1 MYPVKTAF
9 LVICILLFTGV
20 YAEEE
25 RDVKMPV
32 NINKRI
38 KGLKSKFKPNLKKV
52 NLKKDSKE
60 AKKEK
65 DEDDVK
71 RESPGKSPKVRTVT
85 PPRRK
90 TILDREK
97 DPENAGKDEK
107 EEVKVEVK
115 HMAPLDLNTKIKL
128 DFEDEELINVV
139 KTFSELMNKNFIIT
153 DNLSKAKVT
162 LMAPQKVTI
171 REAYNTFLALLALN
185 HYSVVPEGKFMVI
198 EKEKYIPGL
207 RIPIYKGTNTPDRFQ
222 MVATIIK
229 FKHVDAND
237 MNKVL
242 KIFADKGGTQQVF
255 DDSTLI
261 LIDYSANIRK
271 MRTII
276 EQLDQPSE
284 SDSAKLYFLKLKYVD
299 ASDAKKIIDDIFKDF
314 KKKKRRSKKSSGDN
328 TPQITGVGGKKR
340 LPTPKSM
347 KNNKAAGEEEGID
360 GEDMYL
366 HLVAD
371 ERSEQLIV
379 LCTKQIYTLLMQ
391 IVQNIDKEVEGEGE
405 IHVVKL
411 QNAKSEDLVKT
422 LNTLSKNKRSSGKNS
437 KKGADVFEGEVQI
450 SANEST
456 NSLVVVS
463 SLKDFRNLKNVI
475 EKLDI
480 RRKQVFVE
488 AAILEVNVD
497 DSLEYGNAYT
507 AGGLEVDVAGE
518 SIPLFFGKA
527 LDASM
532 VPGTVAGMVGPDI
545 SGTSGIPGLSLTDGI
560 PSLGIILNAAKSDN
574 AVNVMSTPH
583 LLTTDNEEAEITVG
597 ETIPF
602 PSGNIISGTAG
613 STVTYTREDVALKLK
628 IKPQINESGY
638 MTLEVNQEVTELGAQ
653 TQYGFRTTKRQ
664 AKTIIN
670 AENEQTIVIGGL
682 MKDSITDYENKVPIL
697 GDIPVLGALFKYKR
711 TVKKKVNLLI
721 ILTPHVIE
729 SKADFSRILKRKIE
743 EREEFEKKF
752 YGGRKSFEESV
763 YLEKKRGPL
772 LAIVKAVNDENEKEK
787 EELLRI
793 EANKVNNEPIII
805 TPDGEVEKVK
815 KEKEPELKENDS
827 YLEDLSER
835 EDELVPEIDGE

>member
-1 MYPVKTAF
+1 MSFRKTAF
-9 LVICILLFTGV
+9 VMICILLFTSLYGDDD
-20 YAEEE
+20 

-38 KGLKSKFKPNLKKV
+38 KGLKSRFKPSLKKV
-52 NLKKDSKE
+52 SVKKDRKD
-60 AKKEK
+60 AKKDKKEK
-65 DEDDVK
+65 DEDVK
-71 RESPGKSPKVRTVT
+71 KGTGKTPKVRTVT
-85 PPRRK
+85 PPKRK

-97 DPENAGKDEK
+97 DPKGGGEDEK

-153 DNLSKAKVT
+153 DNLKKAKVT
-162 LMAPQKVTI
+162 LMAPKKVTI
-171 REAYNTFLALLALN
+171 REAYETFLTLLAVN
-185 HYSVVPEGKFMVI
+185 HYSVVPEGKFTII

-207 RIPIYKGTNTPDRFQ
+207 RIPIYKGTKTPNRFQ
-222 MVATIIK
+222 MVATVLK
-229 FKHVDAND
+229 FKHVAAND
-237 MNKVL
+237 MSKVL
-242 KIFADKGGTQQVF
+242 KIFGDKGGVQQVF

-261 LIDYSANIRK
+261 LVDYAANIRK
-271 MRTII
+271 MGTII

-284 SDSAKLYFLKLKYVD
+284 ADSAKLYFLKLKYVD
-299 ASDAKKIIDDIFKDF
+299 ATDAKKIIDDIFKDF
-314 KKKKRRSKKSSGDN
+314 KKKKSKKRKN
-328 TPQITGVGGKKR
+328 NNKTPQITGVGGKKR
-340 LPTPKSM
+340 LPTPRSM
-347 KNNKAAGEEEGID
+347 KKKSGSDDEAID
-360 GEDMYL
+360 SDNMYL

-379 LCTKQIYTLLMQ
+379 LCTKQTYTLIMQ
-391 IVQNIDKEVEGEGE
+391 VIQNIDREVEGEGE

-411 QNAKSEDLVKT
+411 QNAKAEDLVKT
-422 LNTLSKNKRSSGKNS
+422 LNTLSKNKRSGKKK

-463 SLKDFRNLKNVI
+463 SLKDFRNLRRVI

-507 AGGLEVDVAGE
+507 AGGFEVDIAGE
-518 SIPLFFGKA
+518 TIPLFFGKS
-527 LDASM
+527 LDTNM
-532 VPGTVAGMVGPDI
+532 TPGVVAGMVGPAI
-545 SGTSGIPGLSLTDGI
+545 SGTEGLPGLGLMGGI
-560 PSLGIILNAAKSDN
+560 PSLGLILNAAQNDS

-682 MKDSITDYENKVPIL
+682 MKDSITEAENKVPIL
-697 GDIPVLGALFKYKR
+697 GDIPILGALFKYKR
-711 TVKKKVNLLI
+711 TMKKKVNLLI

-729 SKADFSRILKRKIE
+729 SKEDFNRILKRKIK

-752 YGGRKSFEESV
+752 YSGRKSFEESV

-772 LAIVKAVNDENEKEK
+772 LALVKSVNEENRKEK
-787 EELLRI
+787 EELLRL
-793 EANKVNNEPIII
+793 EANKINNEQLII
-805 TPDGEVEKVK
+805 TPDGEV
-815 KEKEPELKENDS
+815 KEKDKEEVPELSEEEDM
-827 YLEDLSER
+827 EDLSKT
-835 EDELVPEIDGE
+835 EDELVPEMDGE

>member
-1 MYPVKTAF
+1 
-9 LVICILLFTGV
+9 
-20 YAEEE
+20 
-25 RDVKMPV
+25 
-32 NINKRI
+32 
-38 KGLKSKFKPNLKKV
+38 
-52 NLKKDSKE
+52 
-60 AKKEK
+60 
-65 DEDDVK
+65 
-71 RESPGKSPKVRTVT
+71 
-85 PPRRK
+85 
-90 TILDREK
+90 
-97 DPENAGKDEK
+97 
-107 EEVKVEVK
+107 
-115 HMAPLDLNTKIKL
+115 
-128 DFEDEELINVV
+128 
-139 KTFSELMNKNFIIT
+139 
-153 DNLSKAKVT
+153 
-162 LMAPQKVTI
+162 MAPQKVTI
-171 REAYNTFLALLALN
+171 REAYKTFLTLLAVN
-185 HYSVVPEGKFMVI
+185 HYSVVPDGKFTII

-207 RIPIYKGTNTPDRFQ
+207 RIPIYKGTDAPDRFQ
-222 MVATIIK
+222 MVASILK
-229 FKHVDAND
+229 FKHVSAND
-237 MNKVL
+237 MSKVL
-242 KIFADKGGTQQVF
+242 KIFGDKGGIQQVF

-261 LIDYSANIRK
+261 LVDYAANIRK
-271 MRTII
+271 MKTVID
-276 EQLDQPSE
+276 QLDQPSE
-284 SDSAKLYFLKLKYVD
+284 ADSAKLYFLKLKYVD

-314 KKKKRRSKKSSGDN
+314 KKKSRRSKKRRGSNDN
-328 TPQITGVGGKKR
+328 TPQITGIGGKKR
-340 LPTPKSM
+340 LPPK
-347 KNNKAAGEEEGID
+347 KNSKATTTEEEGID

-366 HLVAD
+366 HIVED

-379 LCTKQIYTLLMQ
+379 LCTKQIYTLIMQ
-391 IVQNIDKEVEGEGE
+391 IIQNIDKEVEGEGE

-411 QNAKSEDLVKT
+411 QNAKAEDLVKT
-422 LNTLSKNKRSSGKNS
+422 LNTLSKNNRSRGKGKN
-437 KKGADVFEGEVQI
+437 KGADVFEGEVQI

-456 NSLVVVS
+456 NSLVIVS
-463 SLKDFRNLKNVI
+463 SLKDYRNLKKVV

-507 AGGLEVDVAGE
+507 AGGFEVDIAGE
-518 SIPLFFGKA
+518 TIPLFFGKS
-527 LDASM
+527 LDANM
-532 VPGTVAGMVGPDI
+532 TPGVVAGMVGPAI
-545 SGTSGIPGLSLTDGI
+545 SGTEGLPGLGLTGGI
-560 PSLGIILNAAKSDN
+560 PSLGVILNAAQSDS

-682 MKDSITDYENKVPIL
+682 MKDYITESENKVPIL

-711 TVKKKVNLLI
+711 TTKKKVNLLI

-729 SKADFSRILKRKIE
+729 SKEDFNRILKRKIK

-752 YGGRKSFEESV
+752 YSGRKSFEESI

-772 LAIVKAVNDENEKEK
+772 MALLKKVNEENRNEK
-787 EELLRI
+787 EELLRL
-793 EANKVNNEPIII
+793 EANKINHEPVII
-805 TPDGEVEKVK
+805 TPDGRVEK
-815 KEKEPELKENDS
+815 KELEDMEKVPDINEGDDA

-835 EDELVPEIDGE
+835 EGELVPELDGE

>member
-1 MYPVKTAF
+1 MDRRKTAF
-9 LVICILLFTGV
+9 LIICILLFTSLYG
-20 YAEEE
+20 EED
-25 RDVKMPV
+25 RDVKVPV

-38 KGLKSKFKPNLKKV
+38 KGLKSRFKPNLKRKV
-52 NLKKDSKE
+52 NLKKNE
-60 AKKEK
+60 AKDEK
-65 DEDDVK
+65 DEDGEDK
-71 RESPGKSPKVRTVT
+71 KDSKKMPEVRSVT

-90 TILDREK
+90 TILDREDAPK
-97 DPENAGKDEK
+97 NPDEKDEK
-107 EEVKVEVK
+107 VKVEVK
-115 HMAPLDLNTKIKL
+115 HMAPLNLNTEIKL

-153 DNLSKAKVT
+153 DNLSKSKVT

-171 REAYNTFLALLALN
+171 REAYKTFLTLLAVN
-185 HYSVVPEGKFMVI
+185 HYSVVPDGKFMII

-207 RIPIYKGTNTPDRFQ
+207 RIPIYKGTNVPDRFQ
-222 MVATIIK
+222 MVATILK

-237 MNKVL
+237 MNKVIKL
-242 KIFADKGGTQQVF
+242 FSDKGGVSQVF

-261 LIDYSANIRK
+261 LVDYAANIRK
-271 MRTII
+271 MKTLIDA
-276 EQLDQPSE
+276 LDQPSE
-284 SDSAKLYFLKLKYVD
+284 SDSAKLYFLKVKYVN
-299 ASDAKKIIDDIFKDF
+299 ATDAKKIIDDIFKDF
-314 KKKKRRSKKSSGDN
+314 KKKSSKSKKRSSNN

-340 LPTPKSM
+340 LPNPRSM
-347 KNNKAAGEEEGID
+347 AKKAVEDEGIS

-379 LCTKQIYTLLMQ
+379 LCTKQTYTLIMQ
-391 IVQNIDKEVEGEGE
+391 IIQNIDREVEGEGE

-422 LNTLSKNKRSSGKNS
+422 LNTLSKNNRSKGK
-437 KKGADVFEGEVQI
+437 KTKGADVFEGEVQI

-463 SLKDFRNLKNVI
+463 SLKDFRNLKKVI

-497 DSLEYGNAYT
+497 ESLEYGNAYT
-507 AGGLEVDVAGE
+507 AGGFKVDIAGE
-518 SIPLFFGKA
+518 SIPLFFGKS
-527 LDASM
+527 LDANM
-532 VPGTVAGMVGPDI
+532 TPGVVAGMVGPAI
-545 SGTSGIPGLSLTDGI
+545 SGTEGLPGLGLVGGI
-560 PSLGIILNAAKSDN
+560 PSLGLILNAAQNDS

-583 LLTTDNEEAEITVG
+583 LLTTDNEEASISVG

-638 MTLEVNQEVTELGAQ
+638 MTLEVDQEVTELGAQ
-653 TQYGFRTTKRQ
+653 TQYGFSTTKRQ
-664 AKTIIN
+664 AKTIVN

-682 MKDSITDYENKVPIL
+682 MKDSITESENKVPIL
-697 GDIPVLGALFKYKR
+697 GDIPILGALFKYKR
-711 TVKKKVNLLI
+711 TTKKKVNLLI
-721 ILTPHVIE
+721 ILTPHIIE
-729 SKADFSRILKRKIE
+729 SKEDFNRILKRKLK

-752 YGGRKSFEESV
+752 YRGRKSFEESI

-772 LAIVKAVNDENEKEK
+772 LALVRAVNEENKKEE
-787 EELLRI
+787 EELLRL
-793 EANKVNNEPIII
+793 EANKVNTEPVII
-805 TPDGEVEKVK
+805 TPNGEVDEKK
-815 KEKEPELKENDS
+815 DAAELEE
-827 YLEDLSER
+827 L

>member
-1 MYPVKTAF
+1 MDLRKTAF
-9 LVICILLFTGV
+9 LIICTLLFTSL
-20 YAEEE
+20 YAEED
-25 RDVKMPV
+25 RDVKVPV

-38 KGLKSKFKPNLKKV
+38 KGLKSRFKPNFKKKSNV
-52 NLKKDSKE
+52 GKDSKKDDKD
-60 AKKEK
+60 KKNDRK
-65 DEDDVK
+65 GRDSNK
-71 RESPGKSPKVRTVT
+71 MPKVRTVT
-85 PPRRK
+85 PPKRK
-90 TILDREK
+90 TILDK
-97 DPENAGKDEK
+97 DDTAKPGATDK

-115 HMAPLDLNTKIKL
+115 HLAPLKLSTMIKL
-128 DFEDEELINVV
+128 DFEDEDLINVV

-153 DNLSKAKVT
+153 DNLKKAKVT
-162 LMAPQKVTI
+162 LMAPQKVSI
-171 REAYNTFLALLALN
+171 REAYKTFLTLLAVN
-185 HYSVVPEGKFMVI
+185 HYSVVPDGKFTII

-207 RIPIYKGTNTPDRFQ
+207 RIPIYKGSKTPDRFQ
-222 MVATIIK
+222 MVATILK
-229 FKHVDAND
+229 FKHVSAND
-237 MNKVL
+237 MNKVI
-242 KIFADKGGTQQVF
+242 KIFADKGGVSQVF
-255 DDSTLI
+255 DDNTLI
-261 LIDYSANIRK
+261 LVDYSANIRK
-271 MRTII
+271 MSTLI
-276 EQLDQPSE
+276 EELDQPSE
-284 SDSAKLYFLKLKYVD
+284 ADSAKLYFLKLKYVNS
-299 ASDAKKIIDDIFKDF
+299 SDAKKIIDDIFKDF
-314 KKKKRRSKKSSGDN
+314 KKKKKKSKKNSRNN
-328 TPQITGVGGKKR
+328 TPQITGIGGKKR
-340 LPTPKSM
+340 MSTPKSM
-347 KNNKAAGEEEGID
+347 TKKGSDDEALDSDN
-360 GEDMYL
+360 MYL

-379 LCTKQIYTLLMQ
+379 LCTKQTYALIMQ
-391 IVQNIDKEVEGEGE
+391 IIQNIDREVEGEGE

-422 LNTLSKNKRSSGKNS
+422 LNTLSKNKRSSGKKK

-456 NSLVVVS
+456 NSLVIVS
-463 SLKDFRNLKNVI
+463 SLKDFRNLKRVI

-497 DSLEYGNAYT
+497 DSLEYGNAFT
-507 AGGLEVDVAGE
+507 AGGFEVNVGGE

-527 LDASM
+527 LDTSM
-532 VPGTVAGMVGPDI
+532 TPGVVAGMVGPAI
-545 SGTSGIPGLSLTDGI
+545 SGTEGIPGLGLAGGI
-560 PSLGIILNAAKSDN
+560 PSLGLILNAAQNDS

-670 AENEQTIVIGGL
+670 AENGQTIVIGGL
-682 MKDSITDYENKVPIL
+682 MKDSITEAENKVPFL

-711 TVKKKVNLLI
+711 TIKKKVNLLI

-729 SKADFSRILKRKIE
+729 SKEDFNRILKRKIE
-743 EREEFEKKF
+743 EREQFEKKF
-752 YGGRKSFEESV
+752 YNGRKSFEESV

-772 LAIVKAVNDENEKEK
+772 MALVKTVDDENKKEA
-787 EELLRI
+787 EELLRL
-793 EANKVNNEPIII
+793 EDNKINNDPVII
-805 TPDGEVEKVK
+805 TPEGEKSDREEAEVLGED
-815 KEKEPELKENDS
+815 E
-827 YLEDLSER
+827 EDLE
-835 EDELVPEIDGE
+835 EELVPEIDGE

>member
-1 MYPVKTAF
+1 MYLRKTAF
-9 LVICILLFTGV
+9 LIICILLFTSLYG
-20 YAEEE
+20 EDE

-38 KGLKSKFKPNLKKV
+38 KGLKSRFKPNLKK
-52 NLKKDSKE
+52 NIGLKKSEVKDDD
-60 AKKEK
+60 EK
-65 DEDDVK
+65 DDEK
-71 RESPGKSPKVRTVT
+71 RSAESKKTPKVRTVT
-85 PPRRK
+85 PPKRK
-90 TILDREK
+90 TILDRENNPK
-97 DPENAGKDEK
+97 DADTEKK

-115 HMAPLDLNTKIKL
+115 HLAPLDLNTKIKL

-171 REAYNTFLALLALN
+171 REAYKTFLTLLAVN
-185 HYSVVPEGKFMVI
+185 HYSVVPDGKFTII

-222 MVATIIK
+222 MVATIMK

-237 MNKVL
+237 MSKVI
-242 KIFADKGGTQQVF
+242 KIFTDKGGVSQVF

-261 LIDYSANIRK
+261 LIDYAANIRK
-271 MRTII
+271 IKTIVD
-276 EQLDQPSE
+276 ELDQPSE

-314 KKKKRRSKKSSGDN
+314 KKKKKRSKKNSSDN

-340 LPTPKSM
+340 LPPSRNVAKKSS
-347 KNNKAAGEEEGID
+347 GEEEGID

-411 QNAKSEDLVKT
+411 QNAKAEDLVKT
-422 LNTLSKNKRSSGKNS
+422 LNTLSKNKRSAGKNN

-463 SLKDFRNLKNVI
+463 SLKDFRNLKQVI

-507 AGGLEVDVAGE
+507 AGGFEMDVAGE
-518 SIPLFFGKA
+518 TIPLFFGKS
-527 LDASM
+527 LDQNM
-532 VPGTVAGMVGPDI
+532 TPGVVAGMVGPAVD
-545 SGTSGIPGLSLTDGI
+545 GTEGLPGLGLVGGI
-560 PSLGIILNAAKSDN
+560 PSLGIILNAAQNDS

-682 MKDSITDYENKVPIL
+682 MKDSITEAENKVPIL

-729 SKADFSRILKRKIE
+729 SKEDFNRILKRKIE

-752 YGGRKSFEESV
+752 YSGRKSFEETV

-772 LAIVKAVNDENEKEK
+772 LALVKAVDDENSKET

-793 EANKVNNEPIII
+793 EANKVNDEPVII
-805 TPDGEVEKVK
+805 TPEGEVEKVK
-815 KEKEPELKENDS
+815 KDKDS
-827 YLEDLSER
+827 ESLSEDANLDDLSEK